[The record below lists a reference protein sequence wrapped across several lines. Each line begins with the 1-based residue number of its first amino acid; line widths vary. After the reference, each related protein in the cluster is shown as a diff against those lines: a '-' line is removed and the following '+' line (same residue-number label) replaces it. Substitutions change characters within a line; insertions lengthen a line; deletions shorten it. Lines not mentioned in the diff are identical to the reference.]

1 MTKEKPLPIVEVLNL
16 RKRYGLIQALKGISF
31 SIGKGEIVGFLGPN
45 GAGKSTTLRI
55 LSGMI
60 AADSGEA
67 KVCGVDLAEEDG
79 EVRNHI
85 GFLAENNPLP
95 DELRVIEYLNFRANL
110 KGLKGSRKKDRIRLV
125 LDACDLDRRT
135 SERKISTLSKGFRQR
150 IGIADALIAEPR
162 LVILDEPT
170 IGLDPMQ
177 TAITRKM
184 MERMRGEV
192 AFIISSHILSE
203 VEICCDRMIILS
215 HGQIVAEGS
224 LQELQDQFIHDV
236 IFEVVSNASRIEMQ
250 KTMLKIDPT
259 SQIIQEEP
267 IENSGKRKYIF
278 SSKNKSTKDTILQE
292 LILIKE
298 MQISEFRVAKP
309 DLETIFLKAT
319 KRNWEIQDLLGQKN
333 KNQPTST
340 NILYAY
346 LFPNS
351 ETGSFYTIYFD
362 NHLHLK
368 FLLPFPYRHLLPL
381 LP

>member
-125 LDACDLDRRT
+125 LDACDLDRRV

-224 LQELQDQFIHDV
+224 LNELQDQFIDDI
-236 IFEVVSNASRIEMQ
+236 IFEVVVNASRIEMQ
-250 KTMLKIDPT
+250 KTIVNIDPT
-259 SQIIQEEP
+259 SQIIEEET
-267 IENSGKRKYIF
+267 IENSKKRKYIF
-278 SSKNKSTKDTILQE
+278 SSKNKKTKDTILQE
-292 LILIKE
+292 LFSIKE
-298 MQISEFRVAKP
+298 MHISEFRVAKP

-319 KRNWEIQDLLGQKN
+319 KRNWEMQDLLGRKKQR
-333 KNQPTST
+333 PT
-340 NILYAY
+340 I
-346 LFPNS
+346 
-351 ETGSFYTIYFD
+351 
-362 NHLHLK
+362 HK
-368 FLLPFPYRHLLPL
+368 
-381 LP
+381 